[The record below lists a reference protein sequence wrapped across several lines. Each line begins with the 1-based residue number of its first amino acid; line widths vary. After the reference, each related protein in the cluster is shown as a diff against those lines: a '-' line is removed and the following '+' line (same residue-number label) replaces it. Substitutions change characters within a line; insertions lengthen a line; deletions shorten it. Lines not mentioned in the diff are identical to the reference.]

1 MKKYGLIGY
10 PLAHSLSAEFFNAK
24 FKTEG
29 INAVYELFPLES
41 LSQLKS
47 LLSLHPSLQGFNV
60 TSPYKVEVMR
70 YLDRIDEEAELT
82 GAVNTIRV
90 ERARFR
96 RPHLV
101 GYNTDVKGFAD
112 SLELIRKP
120 WHTRALVLGSG
131 GAALAVMRALKKMG
145 IVHRQVSRTP
155 SAPGVY
161 AYSDLTPEIIE
172 RHKLIVNATPV
183 GMYPHIDQ
191 CPSIPF
197 EGIGAEHLCYDL
209 IYNPQETIFM
219 HRAQAQGA
227 SVQNGLEMLL
237 IQALCSW
244 RIWNER

>member
-1 MKKYGLIGY
+1 
-10 PLAHSLSAEFFNAK
+10 
-24 FKTEG
+24 
-29 INAVYELFPLES
+29 
-41 LSQLKS
+41 
-47 LLSLHPSLQGFNV
+47 
-60 TSPYKVEVMR
+60 
-70 YLDRIDEEAELT
+70 
-82 GAVNTIRV
+82 
-90 ERARFR
+90 
-96 RPHLV
+96 
-101 GYNTDVKGFAD
+101 
-112 SLELIRKP
+112 
-120 WHTRALVLGSG
+120 
-131 GAALAVMRALKKMG
+131 MRALKKMG

-244 RIWNER
+244 RIWSER